1 MNPFDVIKAI
11 TLTKENLITDDVSEK
26 AYNAFMVNRGLS
38 YFPDTLL
45 YAQEMNLNH
54 HLDNKLQF
62 SYLINTIRKGKRFS
76 KWHKPTK
83 NADFSAVQEYYGYNH
98 KKTEA
103 AMSILSGEQID
114 AIKQKQEKGGI
125 K

>member
-11 TLTKENLITDDVSEK
+11 TLTKEDLINDEASEK
-26 AYNAFMVNRGLS
+26 AYNAFIVNRGLS

-45 YAQEMNLNH
+45 YAQEMNTNH
-54 HLDNKLQF
+54 HLDPRLQF

-76 KWHKPTK
+76 KWYKPEK
-83 NADFSAVQEYYGYNH
+83 NPDFDAVQEYYGYSN
-98 KKTEA
+98 KNTQI
-103 AMSILSGEQID
+103 AMSILTRQQID
-114 AIKQKQEKGGI
+114 AIKERQQKGGI